1 MSNEKKNMKKIY
13 SILTVI
19 CLTLFTVSCNNDM
32 QDEAQNGDKGYLKL
46 DVTTLIST
54 NTRATAAPQG
64 YNPKTI
70 AVKIIS
76 STGVVVKET
85 QDVANDQEF
94 KGNIILSPDTYTI
107 TASSAGWDGSD
118 SGFGVPYYAGSTKA
132 TVQKNKLVQASL
144 TLTQAN
150 VKVTVNY
157 DNNFRTYFSQA
168 QCIVTSA
175 LNDVNMQRFTMS
187 SNTVGSAYFPVAALN
202 FFLAVTNK
210 SGQSFSMSND
220 ITDVKARDHF
230 IINYKIAEA
239 GSIGGVTVKV
249 DDSTQSYIFDIEVP
263 RKSSTSLNAGS
274 ANTFTSFAYLTGAVT
289 AKTSEFNESYLKL
302 QWKKSTDADWR
313 DVPASS
319 LTKGENDSYSY
330 KLTGLTSATE
340 YVFRMNYNDG
350 NTNVNSNEATFTT
363 ESILQLENSGFE
375 NWHKDGN
382 IWYPNASGSNYWS
395 TSNSGSAG
403 TMGESYNV
411 TTGVTSGAYNGTSAN
426 LQSMYVI
433 IKFAAASLFTGTFDG
448 MIGTNGAKL
457 GWGVPFVSRPSALKG
472 YMKYNTSG
480 INRGNKPSGAG
491 APDKGENDAC
501 QIFCAL
507 LTERLKVANAS
518 NGDGY
523 ELTTSF
529 NWDSDPRIIAYGQI
543 TQNTSDSD
551 WKSFKIPLVYRS
563 LTVKPKYV
571 LVVCS
576 SSKWGDYFY
585 GSDSSNL
592 KLDDF
597 SFEYGEP
604 TLQ

>member
-1 MSNEKKNMKKIY
+1 MKKIF
-13 SILTVI
+13 SILSII
-19 CLTLFTVSCNNDM
+19 CFSVLAISCNNEM
-32 QDEAQNGDKGYLKL
+32 EEAAEQQNGYLKL
-46 DVTTLIST
+46 NFETLVST

-70 AVKIIS
+70 AVKIINS
-76 STGVVVKET
+76 AGTVVKET
-85 QDVANDQEF
+85 QNLENDQEF
-94 KGNIILSPDTYTI
+94 KGNIVLAPDTYTV

-118 SGFGVPYYAGSTKA
+118 SGFDVPYYAGSTEVTIKKNTLSQA
-132 TVQKNKLVQASL
+132 TII
-144 TLTQAN
+144 LTQAN
-150 VKVTVNY
+150 VKVTINFS
-157 DNNFRTYFSQA
+157 DNFRTYFTQA
-168 QCIVTSA
+168 ECIVRSTLA
-175 LNDVNMQRFTMS
+175 GVNLQRFSMGS
-187 SNTVGSAYFPVAALN
+187 PSASAYFPVSTLR
-202 FFLAVTNK
+202 FLLDVINR
-210 SGQSFSMSND
+210 SGEEFSMSKE

-230 IINYKIAEA
+230 IINYKIADA
-239 GSIGGVTVKV
+239 GSIGGVTVTV
-249 DDSTQSYIFDIEVP
+249 DDATQSYTFDVEVP
-263 RKSSTSLNAGS
+263 RKPSISLVASQANAFS
-274 ANTFTSFAYLTGAVT
+274 SFAYLTGAVT
-289 AKTSEFNESYLKL
+289 AKTSEFKDENLSL
-302 QWKKSTDADWR
+302 QWKKSTDADWTT
-313 DVPASS
+313 VPAST

-330 KLTGLTSATE
+330 KLTNLTPATE
-340 YVFRMNYNDG
+340 YVYRMNYNDG
-350 NTNVNSNEATFTT
+350 NTNVNSDEAAFTT
-363 ESILQLENSGFE
+363 ESTLQLENSGFE
-375 NWHKDGN
+375 NWHKEGS

-403 TMGESYNV
+403 TMGENYNV
-411 TTGVTSGAYNGTSAN
+411 TTSITSGAYNGTSAN

-457 GWGVPFVSRPSALKG
+457 GWGVPFGSRPSALKG
-472 YMKYNTSG
+472 YMKYNTGG
-480 INRGNKPSGAG
+480 INRGSKPSGAG
-491 APDKGENDAC
+491 APNSGENDAC

-507 LTERLKVANAS
+507 LTDRLKVANA
-518 NGDGY
+518 NNDDGY

-551 WKSFKIPLVYRS
+551 WKSFNIPLVYRS
-563 LTVKPKYV
+563 LTIKPQYV

-604 TLQ
+604 TVQ

>member
-1 MSNEKKNMKKIY
+1 MSNEKRKMKKIF
-13 SILTVI
+13 SILTII
-19 CLTLFTVSCNNDM
+19 CLSVFAVSCNN
-32 QDEAQNGDKGYLKL
+32 EAEELEQQKGYLKL
-46 DVTTLIST
+46 DFETLVST
-54 NTRATAAPQG
+54 NTRAVTPLPSG
-64 YNPKTI
+64 YNARTLHVTI
-70 AVKIIS
+70 TDS
-76 STGVVVKET
+76 QGNVVYES
-85 QDVANDQEF
+85 QDAANDNYF
-94 KGNIILSPDTYTI
+94 KSNILLSPDTYTI
-107 TASSAGWDGSD
+107 TANSAGWDGSD
-118 SGFGVPYYAGSTKA
+118 SGFNAPYYSGSTKA
-132 TVQKNKLVQASL
+132 TIKKNTLTQATI

-150 VKVTVNY
+150 VKVSVKF
-157 DNNFRTYFSQA
+157 DSNFNTYFTNVNCYITSGNEE
-168 QCIVTSA
+168 VT
-175 LNDVNMQRFTMS
+175 MRRFTPS
-187 SNTVGSAYFPVAALN
+187 STISSVYFPVGKLN
-202 FFLAVTNK
+202 FVLNVKNRAD
-210 SGQSFSMSND
+210 QSFTMERE

-239 GSIGGVTVKV
+239 GSIGGVTVYV
-249 DDSTQSYIFDIEVP
+249 DDATQSYTFDVEVP
-263 RKSSTSLNAGS
+263 RQSSTSLNTKT
-274 ANTFTSFAYLTGAVT
+274 ANAFTSFAYLSGAVT
-289 AKTSEFNESYLKL
+289 AKTSEFSDEHLTL
-302 QWKKSTDADWR
+302 QWKKSSDANWTS
-313 DVPASS
+313 VPASS
-319 LTKGENDSYSY
+319 LTKGEQDSYSY
-330 KLTGLTSATE
+330 KLTGLTSATD

-350 NTNVNSNEATFTT
+350 NTNVNSNETTFTT

-375 NWHKDGN
+375 NWHKDGS

-411 TTGVTSGAYNGTSAN
+411 TTGITSGAYNGTSAN

-551 WKSFKIPLVYRS
+551 WKSFNIPLIYRS
-563 LTVKPKYV
+563 LTTKPKYV

-604 TLQ
+604 TVQ

>member
-1 MSNEKKNMKKIY
+1 ME
-13 SILTVI
+13 
-19 CLTLFTVSCNNDM
+19 
-32 QDEAQNGDKGYLKL
+32 EAAEQQNGYLKL
-46 DVTTLIST
+46 NFETLVST

-70 AVKIIS
+70 AVKIINS
-76 STGVVVKET
+76 AGTVVKET
-85 QDVANDQEF
+85 QDLENDQEF
-94 KGNIILSPDTYTI
+94 KGNILLAPDTYTV

-118 SGFGVPYYAGSTKA
+118 SGFDVPYYAGSTEVTIKKNTLSQA
-132 TVQKNKLVQASL
+132 TI

-150 VKVTVNY
+150 VKVTINFS
-157 DNNFRTYFSQA
+157 DNFRTYFTQA
-168 QCIVTSA
+168 ECIVRSTLA
-175 LNDVNMQRFTMS
+175 GVNLQRFSMGS
-187 SNTVGSAYFPVAALN
+187 PSASAYFPVSTLR
-202 FFLAVTNK
+202 FLLDVINR
-210 SGQSFSMSND
+210 SGEEFSMSKE

-230 IINYKIAEA
+230 IINYKIADA
-239 GSIGGVTVKV
+239 GSIGGVTVTV
-249 DDSTQSYIFDIEVP
+249 DDATQSYTFDVEVP
-263 RKSSTSLNAGS
+263 RKPSISLVANQANAFS
-274 ANTFTSFAYLTGAVT
+274 SFAYLTGAVT
-289 AKTSEFNESYLKL
+289 AKTSEFKDENLSL
-302 QWKKSTDADWR
+302 QWKKSTDADWTT
-313 DVPASS
+313 VPAST

-330 KLTGLTSATE
+330 KLTNLTPATE
-340 YVFRMNYNDG
+340 YVYRMNYNDG
-350 NTNVNSNEATFTT
+350 NTNVNSDEAAFTT
-363 ESILQLENSGFE
+363 ESTLQLENSGFE
-375 NWHKDGN
+375 NWHKEGS

-403 TMGESYNV
+403 TMGENYNV
-411 TTGVTSGAYNGTSAN
+411 TTSITSGAYNGTSAN

-457 GWGVPFVSRPSALKG
+457 GWGVPFGSRPSALKG
-472 YMKYNTSG
+472 YMKYNTGG
-480 INRGNKPSGAG
+480 INRGSKPSGAG
-491 APDKGENDAC
+491 APNSGENDAC

-507 LTERLKVANAS
+507 LTDRLKVANA
-518 NGDGY
+518 NNNDGY

-529 NWDSDPRIIAYGQI
+529 NWDSDPRVIAYGQM

-551 WKSFKIPLVYRS
+551 WKSFNIPLVYRS
-563 LTVKPKYV
+563 LTIKPQYV

-604 TLQ
+604 TVQ